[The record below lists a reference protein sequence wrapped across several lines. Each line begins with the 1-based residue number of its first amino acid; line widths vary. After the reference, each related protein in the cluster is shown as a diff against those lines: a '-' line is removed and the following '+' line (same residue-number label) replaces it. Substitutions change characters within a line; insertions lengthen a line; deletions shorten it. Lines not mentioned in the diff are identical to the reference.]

1 MQKLL
6 RLATLSVLLLLILA
20 LVSCQGYTETGGSTS
35 SQRDMNGGQERAGA
49 RKANGTATRQLE
61 DLPNAGGWLD
71 ADVTLSVEKGSFKI
85 ELLGEDDEVTLT
97 LEARD
102 GEAVSGSG
110 SMAVDS
116 FGEASYRVTAVEAE
130 NAEYTIVYVYR

>member
-1 MQKLL
+1 MHKIQ
-6 RLATLSVLLLLILA
+6 RLAPLSVLLLLILA
-20 LVSCQGYTETGGSTS
+20 LVACQSYNQTGSSTS
-35 SQRDMNGGQERAGA
+35 SHRDMNGGQEQAGA

-61 DLPNAGGWLD
+61 DLPNRGGWLD

-85 ELLGEDDEVTLT
+85 ELLGEDGEVTLT

>member
-1 MQKLL
+1 MQTIQ
-6 RLATLSVLLLLILA
+6 RWAPLSILLLLILA
-20 LVSCQGYTETGGSTS
+20 LVACQSYSQTGATTS
-35 SQRDMNGGQERAGA
+35 SQRDMNGGQERAA
-49 RKANGTATRQLE
+49 VRTANGTSTRQLE

-85 ELLGEDDEVTLT
+85 ELLGENDEVTLT

-102 GEAVSGSG
+102 GQAVSASG
-110 SMAVDS
+110 AMAVDS
-116 FGEASYRVTAVEAE
+116 FGEASYRITAVEAE

>member
-1 MQKLL
+1 MQKIP
-6 RLATLSVLLLLILA
+6 RLAPLSILALLILA
-20 LVSCQGYTETGGSTS
+20 LVACQSYTEAGANTS

-49 RKANGTATRQLE
+49 KKANGTSTKQLE

-71 ADVTLSVEKGSFKI
+71 AEVTLSVEKGSFKI

-110 SMAVDS
+110 AMAVDS
-116 FGEASYRVTAVEAE
+116 FGEASYRITAVEAE
-130 NAEYTIVYVYR
+130 NAEYTIVYAYR

>member
-1 MQKLL
+1 MHKIQKL
-6 RLATLSVLLLLILA
+6 APLSVLLLLILA
-20 LVSCQGYTETGGSTS
+20 LVACQSYSETGGSTS
-35 SQRDMNGGQERAGA
+35 SQQDMNGGQEQAAA
-49 RKANGTATRQLE
+49 RKANGTATRQIE
-61 DLPNAGGWLD
+61 ELPNPGGWLD
-71 ADVTLSVEKGSFKI
+71 AEVTLSVDEGSFKI

-130 NAEYTIVYVYR
+130 NAAFTIVYAYR